1 MEELRYLLKLAKAT
15 AGGLIYLVDTQ
26 SGTASYF
33 ALLKRHPH
41 LLKQPGG

>member
-1 MEELRYLLKLAKAT
+1 
-15 AGGLIYLVDTQ
+15 LVDTQ